1 MTPDKLLEKYDVPGP
16 RYTSYPTV
24 PYWDHAPTPD
34 QWIAHLNQELTQGK
48 GVALYVHI
56 PFCEQLC
63 TFCACNKQITKK
75 HERGLPYVHTVLREW
90 GLYLGQLKRERISVS
105 HIHLG
110 GGTPTWLAA
119 DELKILMDGLL
130 AFCDLTDDYEL
141 SLEIDPRVTTRDQLQ
156 VLYDVGFRRISMGV
170 QDFDPRVQDVINRVQ
185 SVDMVRDVTNMARD
199 VGYDNVNYDL
209 VYGLPLQNVKSIEN
223 TILHVRDLKPDRL
236 AFYGYAHVPW
246 VGKTGQ
252 RKFTDE
258 DVPRGAQKRALYDIG
273 RRLLAQAGYTEIG
286 MDHFSLPHDRLAKAL
301 ANKKLF
307 RNFMGYTDVNVSP
320 MIGLGVS
327 AIGDAWSCFAQNEKD
342 LAAYEQN
349 VANGLLPVMRGHVL
363 TQEDLVL
370 RRHILNLMTQLH
382 TSWDAADL
390 FTSYLDGVQDRLQE
404 FVADGLVEVSDRDCV
419 ITEKGRA
426 FMRNIC
432 MAFDAR
438 LARMQPNTQLFSQTI

>member
-1 MTPDKLLEKYDVPGP
+1 
-16 RYTSYPTV
+16 
-24 PYWDHAPTPD
+24 
-34 QWIAHLNQELTQGK
+34 
-48 GVALYVHI
+48 
-56 PFCEQLC
+56 
-63 TFCACNKQITKK
+63 
-75 HERGLPYVHTVLREW
+75 
-90 GLYLGQLKRERISVS
+90 
-105 HIHLG
+105 
-110 GGTPTWLAA
+110 
-119 DELKILMDGLL
+119 
-130 AFCDLTDDYEL
+130 
-141 SLEIDPRVTTRDQLQ
+141 
-156 VLYDVGFRRISMGV
+156 
-170 QDFDPRVQDVINRVQ
+170 
-185 SVDMVRDVTNMARD
+185 
-199 VGYDNVNYDL
+199 
-209 VYGLPLQNVKSIEN
+209 
-223 TILHVRDLKPDRL
+223 
-236 AFYGYAHVPW
+236 
-246 VGKTGQ
+246 
-252 RKFTDE
+252 
-258 DVPRGAQKRALYDIG
+258 
-273 RRLLAQAGYTEIG
+273 
-286 MDHFSLPHDRLAKAL
+286 
-301 ANKKLF
+301 
-307 RNFMGYTDVNVSP
+307 MGYTDVNVSP